1 MALKPK
7 LIADYAARWL
17 NGRPPDALCVEGLKI
32 AHGFTKNAAER
43 FLRVYDDA
51 IWRVRG
57 GATAVRSAK
66 PNLSSS
72 TLPAVSVRIG
82 DYVQWS
88 ADGVDQYAAPRKVV
102 WLLDGGRYVCV
113 EGSQTRLS
121 AAEVRVVAPPSGL
134 ASHPRQVLL
143 ANGDWAGRNGNGPKI
158 LQLGDRLQI
167 NADLDL
173 EGVRKLEEM
182 LRHYREILL
191 LSLPKTE
198 NTTELV
204 VDASQSEGSTA
215 PAAGA
220 LEEQDRRA
228 PFPVANLMR
237 SFIHARFLY
246 NQVGRAAVT
255 LDEAASAW
263 ELDPESSEHLK
274 TVESV
279 FDFGLI
285 EQSGSGTA
293 RKICISELGWRMVG
307 HPDKEVRLDTISEV
321 ARTPKMFADYA
332 ARWRDGRPED
342 ETCIAALV
350 SEHGFT
356 EKMAAE
362 FIWLFDDTIPYMR
375 SGSKVPIQDSNIP
388 GPDTPESPVLVV
400 EPEERNKLA
409 VVQRGCRL
417 EIVADLDL
425 EGLDKLGETLNGY
438 QKILQ
443 LWAPEKP

>member
-43 FLRVYDDA
+43 FLRVFDDT
-51 IWRVRG
+51 ISLVRG
-57 GATAVRSAK
+57 RGTAVRTEA
-66 PNLSSS
+66 NLSSFAAP
-72 TLPAVSVRIG
+72 PAVSVKIG

-88 ADGVDQYAAPRKVV
+88 AEGVDQYAAPRKVV

-121 AAEVRVVAPPSGL
+121 AAEVRVVAPPSGFS
-134 ASHPRQVLL
+134 SHPRQVLL
-143 ANGDWAGRNGNGPKI
+143 ADGDWAGQNGKEPMI
-158 LQLGDRLQI
+158 LQRGDRLEI
-167 NADLDL
+167 KADLDL
-173 EGVRKLEEM
+173 EGVRKLEQM

-198 NTTELV
+198 NTTELAV
-204 VDASQSEGSTA
+204 EASQSEGSTA

-228 PFPVANLMR
+228 PFPVRNLMR

-263 ELDPESSEHLK
+263 ERDPKSSEHLK
-274 TVESV
+274 MIESV

-321 ARTPKMFADYA
+321 ARTPKMLADYA

-342 ETCIAALV
+342 DTCIAALV

-356 EKMAAE
+356 EKMAAD

-388 GPDTPESPVLVV
+388 GPDTPESPVLAG
-400 EPEERNKLA
+400 EPQERNRVA
-409 VVQRGCRL
+409 IVQRGCRL